1 MHKIVF
7 TSVTFAWRAALRGFL
22 PIFAYG
28 YYLDVLLILKNNS
41 IIIHYSFTDVFGI
54 SDRFTSLEKR
64 LPLLLEANVRYFGTY
79 FRVCFLIFESCSQS
93 YLMMFFT
100 DAFSTTVAVNVLR
113 KISLNMFII
122 LGRYAVLLGK
132 GSIHKGCSH
141 QDGGEDDGQKQAG
154 ADMGKKGQPNVDVRI
169 EKNDFHFF
177 ITVWK
182 YFMFNINLI
191 FQYNVLN
198 RIKLECKVYPSPQ
211 SPSSPN
217 RPDTHTHTHTH
228 THTFFAYIVSLFLFD
243 GLSA

>member
-7 TSVTFAWRAALRGFL
+7 TSVTFVRRAILRGFL

-28 YYLDVLLILKNNS
+28 YYLDVLLFLKNDS
-41 IIIHYSFTDVFGI
+41 IATHYSFTYAFGI
-54 SDRFTSLEKR
+54 SERFTSLEKR
-64 LPLLLEANVRYFGTY
+64 FPLFLEATLRYFDTH
-79 FRVCFLIFESCSQS
+79 FRVFFLIFESCSQS

-141 QDGGEDDGQKQAG
+141 QDGGEDDGQKQTG

-182 YFMFNINLI
+182 YFMFNVNLI

-228 THTFFAYIVSLFLFD
+228 TFFAYIVSLFLFD